1 MTTIDYG
8 ALAREFVALCRA
20 HGHDPRAEG
29 DSFGIRLGVLT
40 PTAPDEDYS
49 VLGFDTSPFSALLTC
64 RDNYSHVVA
73 AILTANGIEQTG
85 NADE

>member
-1 MTTIDYG
+1 MATTDYS

-20 HGHDPRAEG
+20 HGHDPRADG

-40 PTAPDEDYS
+40 PTAPDEGYS
-49 VLGFDTSPFSALLTC
+49 ILGFDTGPFSALLAC

-73 AILTANGIEQTG
+73 AILAANGTEQTDG
-85 NADE
+85 ADD